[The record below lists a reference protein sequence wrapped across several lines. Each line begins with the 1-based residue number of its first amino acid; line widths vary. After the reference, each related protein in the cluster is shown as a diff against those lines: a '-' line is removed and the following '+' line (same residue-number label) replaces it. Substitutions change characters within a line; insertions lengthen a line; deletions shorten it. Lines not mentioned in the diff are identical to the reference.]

1 PIFARVS
8 PENKLDLIEI
18 HQENGSIV
26 AMTGDGVNDA
36 PALKKADIGIA
47 MGKRGTQVAKEA
59 ADMILQDDNFSTIER
74 AVEEGRII
82 FRNIRKFVVYLISC
96 NMSELLAILLASI
109 IGFPL
114 PLLPLQILFLNVVN
128 DVFPA
133 FALGGCRGSEDI
145 MEKPPRDPEEPIL
158 TRTNWYELG
167 FYGLLIAV
175 VTVVSMGLGG
185 RILAVDMSEYKV
197 VTISFLTLAFAQ
209 LWHVFNMRELTSGI
223 LKNEVTTNK
232 YIWAALS
239 LCVLI
244 LVAAVYL
251 PGISAALRTED
262 PGLVGWILII
272 GMSLIPLAI
281 GQVERE
287 IRKRLTTD

>member
-1 PIFARVS
+1 
-8 PENKLDLIEI
+8 
-18 HQENGSIV
+18 
-26 AMTGDGVNDA
+26 
-36 PALKKADIGIA
+36 
-47 MGKRGTQVAKEA
+47 
-59 ADMILQDDNFSTIER
+59 
-74 AVEEGRII
+74 
-82 FRNIRKFVVYLISC
+82 
-96 NMSELLAILLASI
+96 
-109 IGFPL
+109 
-114 PLLPLQILFLNVVN
+114 
-128 DVFPA
+128 
-133 FALGGCRGSEDI
+133 
-145 MEKPPRDPEEPIL
+145 
-158 TRTNWYELG
+158 
-167 FYGLLIAV
+167 
-175 VTVVSMGLGG
+175 TVVSMGLGG